1 MLKTYEVTCEGVIQR
16 MVLVE
21 AHNVVEASHLGRQE
35 FAARIGTE
43 VEGVGVVDIYTEPV
57 RVTFKETEK
66 WTYW

>member
-1 MLKTYEVTCEGVIQR
+1 MNTMLKTYEVTCEGVIQR

-35 FAARIGTE
+35 FAALIGTE

-57 RVTFKETEK
+57 TFKEIEK
-66 WTYW
+66 

>member
-1 MLKTYEVTCEGVIQR
+1 

-35 FAARIGTE
+35 FAALIGAE

-57 RVTFKETEK
+57 RVTFKEVGDGEVDEGK
-66 WTYW
+66 L

>member
-1 MLKTYEVTCEGVIQR
+1 VIKTDEVTCEGVIQR

-43 VEGVGVVDIYTEPV
+43 VEGVAVIDIYTEPV

-66 WTYW
+66 

>member
-1 MLKTYEVTCEGVIQR
+1 

-35 FAARIGTE
+35 FAALIGTE

-57 RVTFKETEK
+57 TFKEIEK
-66 WTYW
+66 

>member
-1 MLKTYEVTCEGVIQR
+1 MLKTYEVTCEGVIQH

-35 FAARIGTE
+35 FAALIGAE

-57 RVTFKETEK
+57 TLKEVEK
-66 WTYW
+66 

>member
-1 MLKTYEVTCEGVIQR
+1 

-35 FAARIGTE
+35 FAARIGAE
-43 VEGVGVVDIYTEPV
+43 VEGVAVIDIYTEPV

-66 WTYW
+66 